1 MTRHEDVNIEE
12 ADDLID
18 APALKV
24 EGLSTSRGDFRL
36 GPISMDIPMG
46 TVTGL
51 IGPNGSGKTTLMS
64 SIMGLLKPE
73 GGRVEVCGKF
83 ADPNEGEW
91 KQNVGFVFQ
100 GQGFFQD
107 FSVEENLRF
116 FSKIYRDWDS
126 QYCRS
131 LMIRMSVKADR
142 KVGEL
147 STGEKAK
154 LAFIAAASHRPA
166 LLILDEPTNGMDVLI
181 REEFLEAMGETVR
194 NGDNS
199 ALISTHILSDV
210 SGIADHLTFVS
221 EGRISH
227 HFAKD
232 ELLDSWR
239 RVSFRTEQDINILP
253 WIEKVERQGEFYVV
267 TTSNAPATLKVL
279 DLMGVKSV
287 EQQRIELGEIT
298 RLILTGKA
306 RAAKAEKF

>member
-1 MTRHEDVNIEE
+1 MTLHEEVDELANFDE
-12 ADDLID
+12 
-18 APALKV
+18 APALKI

-36 GPISMDIPMG
+36 GPISMEIPRG

-64 SIMGLLKPE
+64 SIMGLLKRE
-73 GGRVEVCGKF
+73 SGRVEVCGNY
-83 ADPNEGEW
+83 ADGNEGEW
-91 KQNVGFVFQ
+91 KQNVGVVFQ
-100 GQGFFQD
+100 GQGFFLD

-116 FSKIYRDWDS
+116 FSKIYKKWDS
-126 QYCRS
+126 QYCQS
-131 LMIRMSVKADR
+131 LMKRMSVKASR

-154 LAFIAAASHRPA
+154 VAFIAAASHRPP

-181 REEFLEAMGETVR
+181 REEFLDAMSETVR
-194 NGDNS
+194 SGDN
-199 ALISTHILSDV
+199 AAMISTHILSDV
-210 SGIADHLTFVS
+210 SGIADHLTFVN

-239 RVSFRTEQDINILP
+239 RLSFRTEQDINILP
-253 WIEKVERQGEFYVV
+253 WIAKIERQGEYYVV
-267 TTSNAPATLKVL
+267 TTSNAFATLKVL

-298 RLILTGKA
+298 RLILTGQA
-306 RAAKAEKF
+306 RAAKSEQFS